1 MSRVTYFNET
11 SCAAPNIR
19 FLVAPSQLSELGFW
33 SGRATL
39 PFITQLL
46 RAFI

>member
-11 SCAAPNIR
+11 SCAAPSIR

-33 SGRATL
+33 SERATL
-39 PFITQLL
+39 AFITQLL
-46 RAFI
+46 CAFI